1 MKVALFSTQN
11 FERPFFM
18 HANKKFRHELLFHK
32 EALHQ
37 ETAPMATGF
46 PAVCAFINDKLD
58 AVTLSALVAGGT
70 RLVAL
75 RSAGYN
81 NVDLP
86 AADKLKITLMRVP
99 AYAPAAIAEYAVA
112 LMLTLNRHIHQA
124 YNRVR
129 EGNFD
134 LNNLIGFNMSGKTV
148 GIVGTGKIGTAL
160 AHIMKG
166 FGCELLGYDVYHN
179 PTCIELGLRYT
190 DLPTLLAQSDIISI
204 HCPLTPETKHLVN
217 EQTIQLMKPG
227 TMLINTARGAIVDAS
242 AVIEALKKKDRLS
255 YFGMDVYEEE
265 GPLLFSDLSSTIIQ
279 DDVFERLT
287 TLPNVVVTGHQA
299 FLTREALTQIADV
312 TLGNISD
319 FEAGSP
325 KAENIIT
332 ARK

>member
-11 FERPFFM
+11 FERPFFLQ
-18 HANKKFRHELLFHK
+18 ANKEFRHELLFHK

-86 AADKLKITLMRVP
+86 AAEKLKITLMRVP

-134 LNNLIGFNMSGKTV
+134 LNNLVGFNMSGKTV

-299 FLTREALTQIADV
+299 FLTREALTQIADI

-325 KAENIIT
+325 KAENIIA

>member
-1 MKVALFSTQN
+1 MKVAQFSTQD
-11 FERPFFM
+11 FERQFFM
-18 HANKKFRHELLFHK
+18 QANKKFRHELFFYK

-37 ETAPMATGF
+37 ETASMAKGF
-46 PAVCAFINDKLD
+46 PAVCIFINDKLD
-58 AVTLSALVAGGT
+58 VATLSALVAGGT

-75 RSAGYN
+75 RSAGYD

-99 AYAPAAIAEYAVA
+99 AYKPAAIAEHAVA
-112 LMLTLNRHIHQA
+112 LMLTLNRHIHKA

-134 LNNLIGFNMSGKTV
+134 LNNLVGFNMSGKTV

-160 AHIMKG
+160 ANILKG
-166 FGCELLGYDVYHN
+166 FGCELLGYDVYHS
-179 PTCIELGLRYT
+179 PACIKLGLRYT
-190 DLPTLLAQSDIISI
+190 DLPTLFTQSDIISI
-204 HCPLTPETKHLVN
+204 HCPLTPETKHLIN
-217 EQTIQLMKPG
+217 DRTIGLMKPG
-227 TMLINTARGAIVDAS
+227 SMLINTARGAIVDAS
-242 AVIEALKKKDRLS
+242 AVIEALKKKERLS

-265 GPLLFSDLSSTIIQ
+265 GPLLFSDLSSTVIQ

-287 TLPNVVVTGHQA
+287 TFPNVVITGHQA
-299 FLTREALTQIADV
+299 FLTREALTQIADI

-319 FEAGSP
+319 FEGGSP